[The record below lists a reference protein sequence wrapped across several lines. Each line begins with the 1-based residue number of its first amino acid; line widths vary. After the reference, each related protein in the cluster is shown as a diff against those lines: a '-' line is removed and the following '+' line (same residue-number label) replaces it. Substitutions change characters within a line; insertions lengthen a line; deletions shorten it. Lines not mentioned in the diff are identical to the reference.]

1 MGCQPIPAKKIVNA
15 LRQSTQTQPHTRA
28 KIPSTTT
35 SSYSNLP
42 KRNATEITEKLLE
55 IQGVDPYQFF
65 GISPNASDDE
75 IKQRYRVLCKQYHPD
90 KNPGIDPS
98 KFQMLTKIYSIL
110 KERRAYDKMYGTN
123 LNSISQAQT
132 NYERVR
138 KLDEQIAQNEREAK
152 LREEEKLR
160 LEKEKE
166 LEIQKRKEQE
176 RILKEEQ
183 ERQMRIEQERLRLIW
198 EEQERQRLI
207 WEEQERKRLIWEEQ
221 ERQRLI
227 WEEQER
233 LRKEEERRREERRR
247 EERKREGHFFKWPF
261 FGGQKTSYVDIPSG
275 YASSVKQFSPTFQE
289 ELRLIFKMGEN
300 QKLLQ
305 VSPKISF
312 EDLIKKVEN
321 AFSEQLR
328 DIKVVGLLFRQVY
341 SLQAEDI
348 SKLHDMDTLEV
359 KVEKVQ
365 SFK

>member
-1 MGCQPIPAKKIVNA
+1 MLFDNPHKHNHTQEQRYRQQRLRHIPIFQNEMPQKS
-15 LRQSTQTQPHTRA
+15 RR
-28 KIPSTTT
+28 
-35 SSYSNLP
+35 SYWKYN
-42 KRNATEITEKLLE
+42 
-55 IQGVDPYQFF
+55 VDPYQFF
-65 GISPNASDDE
+65 
-75 IKQRYRVLCKQYHPD
+75 
-90 KNPGIDPS
+90 GIDPS

-138 KLDEQIAQNEREAK
+138 KFEEQIAQNEREAK
-152 LREEEKLR
+152 LREEE
-160 LEKEKE
+160 
-166 LEIQKRKEQE
+166 I
-176 RILKEEQ
+176 EQ
-183 ERQMRIEQERLRLIW
+183 ERQRLIW

-207 WEEQERKRLIWEEQ
+207 WEEK

-227 WEEQER
+227 WEEQERQR

-247 EERKREGHFFKWPF
+247 EERKREGHFFRWPF

-289 ELRLIFKMGEN
+289 ELRLRLN
-300 QKLLQ
+300 LQ
-305 VSPKISF
+305 NGRKSKIVASFPKISF

-328 DIKVVGLLFRQVY
+328 DIKVVGLLFRQY